1 MDKEKITAG
10 VAWLEKFAAGEA
22 TGSDVSPDALQELVS
37 FARARLVTFDADK
50 ARDPNEPIPETVV
63 VKLRH
68 PLVRT
73 AGAGE
78 LRQIEF
84 RTPSW
89 AELKQLHR
97 IAQNKGKAAG
107 EIAAQDAAFD
117 LLALKEQDLT
127 PPDFDRLKAIDAQRI
142 AEALAPFMALET

>member
-1 MDKEKITAG
+1 MDKAKITAG
-10 VAWLEKFAAGEA
+10 VDWLEKFAGGEA
-22 TGSDVSPDALQELVS
+22 TGSDVTPDVLQELLT

-50 ARDPNEPIPETVV
+50 ARDPDEPIPETVT

-78 LRQIEF
+78 LRQITF

-97 IAQNKGKAAG
+97 VASNKGKAGG

-117 LLALKEQDLT
+117 LLAVAEQELT
-127 PPDFDRLKAIDAQRI
+127 APDFDRLKAIDAQRI